1 MRVAIMQPTYVP
13 WCGYFDLI
21 DQADLFVFLDD
32 VPFQKRSWQQR
43 NRIVRPEGLSW
54 LTLPVKSKG
63 MRGQRI
69 CDVEL
74 SDVSVLEKH
83 LRTLATVYA
92 GAPFLEALLWEYEL
106 VAESAGVSLSMWN
119 VGLIEAMCKA
129 LDIETPWI
137 LASEICVGA
146 HRGEHLAR
154 VCQAVGATEYLT
166 PPGSVEYLQEDIASF
181 ETRGIAVRVQE
192 YEHPTYE
199 QPGQESFCSHAS
211 ALDLLARTGPEA
223 GAILR
228 SGRRASRTLDSY
240 EITHEPL
247 KATA

>member
-1 MRVAIMQPTYVP
+1 MRVAIMQPTYLP

-21 DQADLFVFLDD
+21 DQADFFVFLDD
-32 VPFQKRSWQQR
+32 VAFQKRSWQQR
-43 NRIVRPEGLSW
+43 NRIVRSEGLSW

-69 CDVEL
+69 CDVEI
-74 SDVSVLEKH
+74 SDLGVLAKH
-83 LRTLATVYA
+83 RKALATVYS

-106 VAESAGVSLSMWN
+106 VAESAGTSLSMLN

-129 LDIETPWI
+129 LGIGTRWA
-137 LASEICVGA
+137 LASELGVGA

-154 VCQAVGATEYLT
+154 LCQAVGATEYLT
-166 PPGSVEYLQEDIASF
+166 PPGSVDYLQEDIASF
-181 ETRGIAVRVQE
+181 ENRGISVRVQE

-199 QPGQESFCSHAS
+199 QGGRESFCSHAS
-211 ALDLLARTGPEA
+211 AIDLLARTGPKA

-228 SGRRASRTLDSY
+228 SGRRESTFLQDNYSTLK
-240 EITHEPL
+240 PV
-247 KATA
+247 KAIA